1 MPGLRC
7 LCSATDAIFELP
19 SGNSLLNLG
28 HGRLDYG
35 GMRYIVGYGP
45 EHHGLDAINLAATL
59 ARTSGAKVDV
69 VVVLPD
75 DSPTFHMYSP
85 DRAFNE
91 ELEAQAEEWLAEGQ
105 SHVPSDVSVTGRI
118 QRAESIVEGLIAEA
132 EDAERSS
139 GDDLIV
145 VGTSHRVRLGSI
157 ADALLHSSAV
167 PVALAPIG
175 IRATTRGHA
184 HHLCN
189 RRPGGR

>member
-1 MPGLRC
+1 
-7 LCSATDAIFELP
+7 
-19 SGNSLLNLG
+19 
-28 HGRLDYG
+28 
-35 GMRYIVGYGP
+35 MRYIVGYGP

-69 VVVLPD
+69 VVVLP
-75 DSPTFHMYSP
+75 TTLRHFMYSP

-145 VGTSHRVRLGSI
+145 VGTSSRPSGQHRRCS
-157 ADALLHSSAV
+157 
-167 PVALAPIG
+167 VALICRTRRPG
-175 IRATTRGHA
+175 PDRIRATTRGHA